1 MFCVG
6 VYICKRRKWDKIKSV
21 LVDYIREFGII
32 EEFLVLDLFRIIS
45 KENYIFFLEKGSVDR
60 FFLKI
65 KILL

>member
-6 VYICKRRKWDKIKSV
+6 VYICKRRKWDKIKLV

-45 KENYIFFLEKGSVDR
+45 KENYIFFLEKGNVDR